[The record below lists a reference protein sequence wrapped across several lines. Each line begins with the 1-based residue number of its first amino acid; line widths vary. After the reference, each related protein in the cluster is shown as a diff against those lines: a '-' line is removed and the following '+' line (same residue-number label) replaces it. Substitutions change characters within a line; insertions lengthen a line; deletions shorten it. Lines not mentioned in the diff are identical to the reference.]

1 MKKDGSKKPKW
12 RLGVTESKLGSAIQ
26 ETTGIPCQSNEFTG
40 EVLRG
45 VRMHLPRFLKQ
56 LEETD
61 ITKVCSHR
69 CCLLLT
75 AECILLHVLIA
86 VAWQPLTLDEPG

>member
-1 MKKDGSKKPKW
+1 MLTWPCLQVKKDGSKKPKW
-12 RLGVTESKLGSAIQ
+12 RLGVTEAKLGSAIQ

-61 ITKVCSHR
+61 ITKVSCR
-69 CCLLLT
+69 CGLSAAC
-75 AECILLHVLIA
+75 C
-86 VAWQPLTLDEPG
+86 